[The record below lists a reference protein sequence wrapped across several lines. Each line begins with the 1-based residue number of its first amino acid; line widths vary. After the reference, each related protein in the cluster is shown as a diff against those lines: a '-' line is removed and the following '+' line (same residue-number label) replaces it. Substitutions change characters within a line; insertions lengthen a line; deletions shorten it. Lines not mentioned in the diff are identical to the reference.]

1 MIFIKIIVI
10 IIIEKLRKDIK
21 KMASKAKHAQ
31 RSKRSY
37 HTNSIPVGMFYR
49 YADRVAQARF
59 IRNMTKASAVAADA
73 VTE

>member
-1 MIFIKIIVI
+1 
-10 IIIEKLRKDIK
+10 
-21 KMASKAKHAQ
+21 MASKAKHAQ

-37 HTNSIPVGMFYR
+37 HTNPIPVGMFYR

-73 VTE
+73 VME